1 MMMLVV
7 SIAMDAVMAGLL
19 IATIVFARRL
29 SRQIAELREGRG
41 ALEALIR
48 DFTEA
53 TEQADTSVAGMRRA
67 AAESGETLQQ
77 TIRRGQTLKD
87 EMEQIIQSADA
98 LANRLEHAAGQA
110 RGGQGAPVASGR
122 PPETR
127 PPSPVERAPR
137 PMARDAAPSRPSAA
151 PVDRGRDADDRGMK
165 GRGMEGR
172 GGEGRGMGDKGP
184 GEGMSPRR
192 VAAEIAGGG
201 GLAARLVEAAVA
213 ASRPAA
219 VSSAPPSAPA
229 SPSTSDVSRDPGLDV
244 GSAPARAPRPTAP
257 ARPAPA
263 AAPDAAAPSD
273 GATAPEAR
281 SRAERDLLQALENMR
296 Q

>member
-7 SIAMDAVMAGLL
+7 SIVMDAVMAGLL

-77 TIRRGQTLKD
+77 TIKRGQTLKD

-137 PMARDAAPSRPSAA
+137 PLARDAAPPRPSAA

-172 GGEGRGMGDKGP
+172 GMGDKGP
-184 GEGMSPRR
+184 GEGTSPRR

-213 ASRPAA
+213 ASRPGT
-219 VSSAPPSAPA
+219 VSSVPSAPSAPPS
-229 SPSTSDVSRDPGLDV
+229 SPDVSRDPGLDAV
-244 GSAPARAPRPTAP
+244 PLTPAIPRAPRPTAP
-257 ARPAPA
+257 ARPTPA

-273 GATAPEAR
+273 GGTAPEAR

>member
-1 MMMLVV
+1 MMMIVV
-7 SIAMDAVMAGLL
+7 SIAMDVVMAGLL

-77 TIRRGQTLKD
+77 TIKRAQTLKD
-87 EMEQIIQSADA
+87 EMEQIVQSADA

-110 RGGQGAPVASGR
+110 RGGQGLPAASGR
-122 PPETR
+122 PPENR
-127 PPSPVERAPR
+127 QPPPAERAPR
-137 PMARDAAPSRPSAA
+137 PVAREAARPPAPPSRPVAASAE
-151 PVDRGRDADDRGMK
+151 RGRDLDRNPGE
-165 GRGMEGR
+165 RNL
-172 GGEGRGMGDKGP
+172 GEGA
-184 GEGMSPRR
+184 SPRR
-192 VAAEIAGGG
+192 AAAEIAGGG

-219 VSSAPPSAPA
+219 PAP
-229 SPSTSDVSRDPGLDV
+229 DVSRDPGLDAV
-244 GSAPARAPRPTAP
+244 PPREERRPPQGAPSRQAAVVRPAATAP
-257 ARPAPA
+257 DAPA
-263 AAPDAAAPSD
+263 AATD
-273 GATAPEAR
+273 GGGTPEAR